1 MKRFAIV
8 FVSVF
13 VLSAVLALVMTQGLP
28 SSFQAKLAGLDW
40 SKKSA
45 PNDVQAKSS
54 AKGLDQHAQNQP
66 DTTTSTS
73 EPANTQPQGPSTTET
88 SNSALSAT
96 NQPVMTDLL
105 SQLSK
110 EQLDQ
115 LIIAAGENAVK
126 TAIKKI
132 SPAVVSINVTKEAN
146 SSEMREFFDNDFFKF
161 FFNNPNNSTPRNR
174 SPREQALGTGFV
186 FQWGTDKFILTNNH
200 VVDKTTRIT
209 VVFPDGKE
217 LPAEFVG
224 GDDFMDIA
232 VVRLKN
238 PSEHD
243 LPTVELGD
251 SEAIEIGDYA
261 IAIGN
266 PLGLQHTVTSG
277 IISALG
283 REIDKPNGRGTFR
296 NMIQTDAAINPGNS
310 GGPLVDSKGRVIG
323 INTAIV
329 LNTEGIGFA
338 VPVNDVKKVLAQ
350 LIEKGTVQRAWLGV
364 FIDDLT
370 DELGAPFGLKAN
382 EGVLISDLAPNSP
395 STGVLQSGDIIVKV
409 DGHIVATRKTL
420 QDNIMYRKPGEKV
433 QLEVLRN
440 GERIT
445 LEVTLGERPSEVSVN
460 TAPQNPEGSSGESG
474 SEAVEKF
481 GLKVQGNNA
490 EIAKKMRFS
499 SNEGVVISDV
509 KTDSRADLAQ
519 LTPGILI
526 VAVNLKPVRT
536 VQEWNDVMNSLDE
549 NQNVVLTILPS
560 GGTVK
565 RFIALPQK

>member
-8 FVSVF
+8 FISIF
-13 VLSAVLALVMTQGLP
+13 ALSAVLALVMTQSLP
-28 SSFQAKLAGLDW
+28 ASLQSKLAGLNVA
-40 SKKSA
+40 KKNY
-45 PNDVQAKSS
+45 PNDAQARST
-54 AKGLDQHAQNQP
+54 AKGLDQHTQTQP
-66 DTTTSTS
+66 NTMEPPQTPPQ
-73 EPANTQPQGPSTTET
+73 EPATTKTGNSTVVT
-88 SNSALSAT
+88 N

-105 SQLSK
+105 TQLSK

-126 TAIKKI
+126 TAIKKTG
-132 SPAVVSINVTKEAN
+132 PAVVSINVTKEAN
-146 SSEMREFFDNDFFKF
+146 SSNTREFFDNDLFKY
-161 FFNNPNNSTPRNR
+161 FFNNPSNPMPAPERLR
-174 SPREQALGTGFV
+174 RESALGTGFV
-186 FQWGTDKFILTNNH
+186 FQWGTEKFILTNNH

-217 LPAEFVG
+217 LAAEFVG
-224 GDDFMDIA
+224 GDDFLDIA
-232 VVRLKN
+232 AIRLKN
-238 PSEHD
+238 PNEHD
-243 LPTVELGD
+243 LATVELGD

-283 REIDKPNGRGTFR
+283 RDVDKPNGRGTFR

-323 INTAIV
+323 INMAIV

-338 VPVNDVKKVLAQ
+338 IPVNEVKKVLAQ

-364 FIDDLT
+364 YIDDLT

-395 STGVLQSGDIIVKV
+395 SADVLQSGDIIVKV
-409 DGHIVATRKTL
+409 DGQSVTTRKTL
-420 QDNIMYRKPGEKV
+420 QDSIMYRKPGEKV

-440 GERIT
+440 GQRIA
-445 LEVTLGERPSEVSVN
+445 LEVTLGERPSETSANV
-460 TAPQNPEGSSGESG
+460 APQAPEGGSSGESAG
-474 SEAVEKF
+474 EAVEKF

-490 EIAKKMRFS
+490 EIAKKMRFPT
-499 SNEGVVISDV
+499 NEGVVISDV
-509 KTDSRADLAQ
+509 TADSRGDLAQ
-519 LTPGILI
+519 LTPGVLI

-536 VQEWNDVMNSLDE
+536 VQEWNEVMNSLEE
-549 NQNVVLTILPS
+549 NTGIVLTILPS